1 MIWVSIIVTFIALS
15 TAAFYTFFFAKLQYA
30 PELPSYS
37 YMEYLSYVFFGLAG
51 IVLLAILF
59 CYNTIKISIAVF
71 KTTISYVK

>member
-1 MIWVSIIVTFIALS
+1 MIWVTIIVTFTVLS
-15 TAAFYTFFFAKLQYA
+15 AAAFYTFFYAKLQDA
-30 PELPSYS
+30 PEMPSYS
-37 YMEYLSYVFFGLAG
+37 YMTYLSYVFFGLAG